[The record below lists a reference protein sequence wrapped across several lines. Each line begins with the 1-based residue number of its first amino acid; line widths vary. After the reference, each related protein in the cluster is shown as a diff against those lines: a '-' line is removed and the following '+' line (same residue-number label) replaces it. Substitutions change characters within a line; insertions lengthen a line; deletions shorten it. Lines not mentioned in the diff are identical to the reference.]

1 MDVADWLASIKPGVS
16 DAWRKA
22 FVQAKVTSVEQ
33 LKALEPKKLENLF
46 YRLHLIEGATIQRER
61 VIAAVSAIRSV
72 PRGLAIATSRLV
84 TGVSLFPPG
93 WQWPEVQIE
102 NEIAKRMQDTFQT

>member
-1 MDVADWLASIKPGVS
+1 VAASLLL
-16 DAWRKA
+16 
-22 FVQAKVTSVEQ
+22 KVVTV
-33 LKALEPKKLENLF
+33 
-46 YRLHLIEGATIQRER
+46 
-61 VIAAVSAIRSV
+61 
-72 PRGLAIATSRLV
+72 LAIATSRLV